1 LSGKIWITENGFKLE
16 FHTGGDYMEWEQR
29 QLEEEPVL
37 PDNWDNDDSS
47 DFGHKKTQGDFLKS
61 LGSNS
66 LTNGGHDR
74 S

>member
-1 LSGKIWITENGFKLE
+1 
-16 FHTGGDYMEWEQR
+16 MEWEQR